1 MKTVATTFAVL
12 VGSLMLASGAFAAA
26 STDYKTAPAGT
37 YEIDPHHASVHWSV
51 SHMGFS
57 NYTARFD
64 EIAGSLTFDPAKP
77 EASSVQVGIK
87 TDSAD
92 TGFDK
97 MNDELE
103 GEKFFNVKKFPTA
116 TFTSTKLTLLSA
128 TTGKLDGNLTLLG
141 VTKPVSFDVTFN
153 GTGNN
158 FGGQPTMGFSATG
171 SIKRSDFGMKEYL
184 GVVGDDVALK
194 IEAEFNKKQ

>member
-1 MKTVATTFAVL
+1 MKT
-12 VGSLMLASGAFAAA
+12 AFAAVA
-26 STDYKTAPAGT
+26 ASLVLSASAFAAVSTDYKTAPAGT

-64 EIAGSLTFDPAKP
+64 EIAGSLNFDPAKP
-77 EASSVQVGIK
+77 EASSVQIGIK

-97 MNDELE
+97 MDDELE

-116 TFTSTKLTLLSA
+116 TFTSTKLTLVSA
-128 TTGKLDGNLTLLG
+128 TRGKLDGNLTLLG
-141 VTKPVSFDVTFN
+141 VTKPVTFDVTFN
-153 GTGNN
+153 GAGNN

-171 SIKRSDFGMKEYL
+171 SIQRSDFGMKEYI
-184 GVVGDDVALK
+184 GVVGDDVSLK
-194 IEAEFNKKQ
+194 IEAEFNKKK